1 MTVSMEEWG
10 SQPKMMQLS
19 IATQMRENH
28 TIHHPKRKL
37 CDFCRTARQKVTN
50 HRIEFNDR
58 LFVVKRSIYIM
69 LFLVNF
75 DGQIFLV
82 NFDGQIFQHQ
92 NMRKGQTLIEVLI
105 ALENI
110 ENVVKLQLSEAQIRL
125 RLSLFDN
132 MGAAPIGDL
141 YLENI
146 LFSVF

>member
-1 MTVSMEEWG
+1 
-10 SQPKMMQLS
+10 
-19 IATQMRENH
+19 
-28 TIHHPKRKL
+28 
-37 CDFCRTARQKVTN
+37 
-50 HRIEFNDR
+50 
-58 LFVVKRSIYIM
+58 M

-92 NMRKGQTLIEVLI
+92 NMRKGQTLIWVLI

-110 ENVVKLQLSEAQIRL
+110 ENVVTLQLSEAQIRL

-146 LFSVF
+146 LFSVFWRQQYY

>member
-1 MTVSMEEWG
+1 
-10 SQPKMMQLS
+10 
-19 IATQMRENH
+19 
-28 TIHHPKRKL
+28 
-37 CDFCRTARQKVTN
+37 
-50 HRIEFNDR
+50 
-58 LFVVKRSIYIM
+58 M
-69 LFLVNF
+69 L
-75 DGQIFLV
+75 FLV

-146 LFSVF
+146 LFSVFWRQQYY